1 MLKDLL
7 YTQIRAW
14 TPTVIWCLLI
24 FWGSTDECGGVQS
37 IKKLIALL
45 HYLFSSLSEADLL
58 VWVFYIR
65 KACHV
70 TEYAILAAFVF
81 WGFLKS
87 GLVGWNRFWS
97 SRMAILTF
105 VVCVSYAASDEY
117 HQSFTSERQ
126 GCVKDVMIDTG
137 GVSLGIAGMYVV
149 SLIRHK
155 RAKKRE
161 QLESDLL

>member
-1 MLKDLL
+1 MQ
-7 YTQIRAW
+7 T
-14 TPTVIWCLLI
+14 
-24 FWGSTDECGGVQS
+24 S
-37 IKKLIALL
+37 KKLLALL
-45 HYLFSSLSEADLL
+45 HYLFSSFSDADLS
-58 VWVFYIR
+58 VWVYYIR

-126 GCVKDVMIDTG
+126 GCIQDVLIDTSG
-137 GVSLGIAGMYVV
+137 ITLGLAGMYLV
-149 SLIRHK
+149 SFIRRK
-155 RAKKRE
+155 RKKKFE
-161 QLESDLL
+161 PLDTDLL